1 MDAHCSDRLKILQVA
16 SHNLIRAGGAVQ
28 MMRLALAL
36 KARGHEVHCAF
47 NIRCGDSP
55 PGLGTF
61 GLLHEAGIP
70 VVSFPMQH
78 LWKYP
83 GMLQFRRYLARSGFQ
98 VVHTHRYRAL
108 HFVLQATCGMA
119 VPALLGNKKNSFSV
133 PRAWARDYGSP
144 KVDAIVVN
152 ACVIRDLLVRT
163 GRVSPDK
170 VEIIYNGVDLERFN
184 PAVDGAAVRAA
195 LGIDAGMRVF
205 GLIANFARK
214 KGHDVFFEAACAV
227 ARKDS
232 RAVFLLVG
240 GGDCE
245 GWRRYVREVGLA
257 DRFIFAGYRTDI
269 PQVIA
274 AMDVSVI
281 ASRYGEGLTGSLVE
295 AMAVAKPVISTDTGG
310 NADFVQ
316 NGETGLLVPAG
327 DPAQLA
333 AAMHYCLENP
343 QELSRMGRA
352 GYESV
357 RTAVDNEAR
366 TRRFENLYREI
377 LQRRSEGI

>member
-36 KARGHEVHCAF
+36 KARGHDVHCAF
-47 NIRCGDSP
+47 NIRRGDTP

-61 GLLHEAGIP
+61 GPLHEAGIP
-70 VVSFPMQH
+70 VVSFSMQH

-83 GMLQFRRYLARSGFQ
+83 GMLQFRRYLARSNFQ

-108 HFVLQATCGMA
+108 HFVLQATRGMKT
-119 VPALLGNKKNSFSV
+119 PALLGNKKNSFSV

-152 ACVIRDLLVRT
+152 ARLISDLLVRT
-163 GRVSPDK
+163 GRVSPEK
-170 VEIIYNGVDLERFN
+170 VEIIYNGVDLKRFT

-195 LGIDAGMRVF
+195 LGIDAGVCVF
-205 GLIANFARK
+205 GVIANFARK
-214 KGHDVFFEAACAV
+214 KGHGVFFEAACEV

-232 RAVFLLVG
+232 RAAFLLVG

-245 GWRRYVREVGLA
+245 VWRRHVREAGLA

-295 AMAVAKPVISTDTGG
+295 AMAMAKPVISTDTGG
-310 NADFVQ
+310 NADFVRDR
-316 NGETGLLVPAG
+316 ETGLLVPPG
-327 DPAQLA
+327 DPQELA
-333 AAMHYCLENP
+333 AAMRYCLQNP
-343 QELSRMGRA
+343 EERVRMGRA
-352 GYESV
+352 GNAAV
-357 RTAVDNEAR
+357 RDAVDNEAR
-366 TRRFENLYREI
+366 TRRFEDLYWNI
-377 LQRRSEGI
+377 LRQRGEGF